1 MLALAEV
8 VFAKAGA
15 QENIKNA
22 AAKRVKANL
31 FMALGFWVWLLFVDR
46 ANMRA

>member
-15 QENIKNA
+15 QENMTKA
-22 AAKRVKANL
+22 AAKRVEVNL